1 MKVVTKKTKQ
11 ITLPKLI
18 QTAEYHGTNDEG
30 VIRIVV
36 DGIRYS
42 MRGEVWKQVDAK
54 LESPR
59 TLDGFKLVH
68 KTKDF
73 SPGSDLVRVQAKGC
87 KTNKTYRIKGQFI
100 GQQPGVSPRPVSVKH
115 PAPAS
120 HASATDAMATSRPL
134 MQALAPAV
142 ESLPAEPPA
151 TVGDANDHVV
161 RVELPDD
168 ERGNAP
174 VAAGSANPADRAV
187 QPPSLASV
195 TTAQAEPSPAVTAGS
210 ADSISREA
218 AAAIPEPHQKADP
231 PPATSEIACAGQEP
245 AAVRLADPVGHP
257 DLEAER
263 ERFRVALQHALA
275 MQKLGEDFRAS
286 AWFITMYFDISR
298 ATLYRRVAKGTL
310 PRAMHDGGKAYWSFI
325 AMQKLRNGDATHR
338 VAAQTPS
345 LSQTT

>member
-11 ITLPKLI
+11 ITLPNLI

-42 MRGEVWKQVDAK
+42 MRGEVWKQVDAR

-87 KTNKTYRIKGQFI
+87 KTNKTYRIKGQLI
-100 GQQPGVSPRPVSVKH
+100 GRKPGVSPRPVSVKPPT
-115 PAPAS
+115 PAPR
-120 HASATDAMATSRPL
+120 ASATDNMANFRPL
-134 MQALAPAV
+134 MRALAPAV
-142 ESLPAEPPA
+142 DSLPAEPPA
-151 TVGDANDHVV
+151 TVGDTNDHV
-161 RVELPDD
+161 RIVEMTDD
-168 ERGNAP
+168 ERRNAP
-174 VAAGSANPADRAV
+174 VAATSANPADRAA
-187 QPPSLASV
+187 PHPSQGPV
-195 TTAQAEPSPAVTAGS
+195 TTGQAESTPTVTPGS
-210 ADSISREA
+210 ADCIARDA
-218 AAAIPEPHQKADP
+218 ATAIPEPHEKVDP
-231 PPATSEIACAGQEP
+231 PPAPSEIACAGQEP
-245 AAVRLADPVGHP
+245 AAVHLADPVGHP

-286 AWFITMYFDISR
+286 AWFIAMYFDISR
-298 ATLYRRVAKGTL
+298 ATLYRRVAKGQL
-310 PRAMHDGGKAYWSFI
+310 PPAMHDGGKAYWSFI
-325 AMQKLRNGDATHR
+325 ALRQLRNGDATLR
-338 VAAQTPS
+338 AAAQTLS
-345 LSQTT
+345 L